1 MNESANC
8 KTKIMQLLR
17 IFKEEAKFLRA
28 GKLIDV
34 TDLSSSKMTAV
45 SDVEMAFNAVPNVET
60 DSQLKPY
67 LQTLHKVSQENARLL
82 QSAMA
87 GARAAK
93 DRLTGLQLQHSQI
106 GTYDK
111 SGQKHNLAID
121 HINSNKIV

>member
-45 SDVEMAFNAVPNVET
+45 SDVEMAFNAVPNVEIASRVFNFSIAKLGLMI
-60 DSQLKPY
+60 SQAKNTIWPLI
-67 LQTLHKVSQENARLL
+67 TLI
-82 QSAMA
+82 
-87 GARAAK
+87 
-93 DRLTGLQLQHSQI
+93 QI
-106 GTYDK
+106 K
-111 SGQKHNLAID
+111 
-121 HINSNKIV
+121 